1 LKLGELVV
9 QTARRFSTA
18 RLHYGHGTDNAR
30 DEAAYLVL
38 RGLDLPFHA
47 DARIPVDDA
56 DLRRVEKLIARRIHE
71 RIPSAYLLKEAWL
84 DGLPF
89 YVDRR
94 VIVPRSHI
102 ASLLH
107 SWPGRV
113 RRVLDMCAGSAC
125 LAILA
130 ARAFPFAQID
140 AVDISASSLAVAERN
155 RRLHGLRHRM
165 ELIRSDLFTSLRGR
179 HYDLILTNPP
189 YVPQAVMRR
198 LPREYRYEPG
208 LALGAGEDGMDLVA
222 RILQA
227 APEHLRPGGAL
238 ICEIGDNRRGL
249 EQRYPRLPLSWR
261 LPEVFIYRP
270 ARNRAG
276 ARERPTRARGA
287 RRARSRASP
296 VQARAWRRRGAGL
309 PRYR

>member
-1 LKLGELVV
+1 MKLGELVR
-9 QTARRFSTA
+9 QTARRFA
-18 RLHYGHGTDNAR
+18 AAKLHYGHGTDNAR

-47 DARIPVDDA
+47 DAGIPVNDA
-56 DLRRVEKLIARRIHE
+56 DLRRVEKLIARRIRE
-71 RIPSAYLLKEAWL
+71 RIPTAYLLKEAWL

-102 ASLLH
+102 AGLLH

-125 LAILA
+125 LAVLA
-130 ARAFPFAQID
+130 ARAFPFAKVD
-140 AVDISASSLAVAERN
+140 AVDISSASLAVAERN
-155 RRLHGLRHRM
+155 QQLHRLQHRI
-165 ELIRSDLFTSLRGR
+165 ELVRSDLFTGLRGR
-179 HYDLILTNPP
+179 RYDLILTNPP

-208 LALGAGEDGMDLVA
+208 LALGAGDDGMDLVA
-222 RILQA
+222 GILEA

-238 ICEIGDNRRGL
+238 LCEIGDNRRPL
-249 EQRYPRLPLSWR
+249 EKRYPRLPVSWP
-261 LPEVFIYRP
+261 LPEVFLYRP
-270 ARNRAG
+270 RSAG
-276 ARERPTRARGA
+276 ASRTPAR
-287 RRARSRASP
+287 
-296 VQARAWRRRGAGL
+296 QARA
-309 PRYR
+309 P